1 MIKMPLQTLCSR
13 ATFGLTAALILL
25 PALGPVSRASQDY
38 SITGKRPFSLKAT
51 VNDQANGQAE
61 ADRPSLSRE
70 DVAIIPP
77 ESQPPMS
84 RFDLGAE
91 EGANRGP
98 AQPVAQPQVPQ
109 EQPASSMIEYGVDWS
124 RWVGQLADR
133 WYYKLTQLEEQSGLQ
148 FHTSRPCLIKFTCYP
163 NGQVSEMLLKQ
174 TSGVPLYDQL
184 QGQALLQCQPIQPF
198 PQGTQRNS
206 FTIVLGW
213 ESHPRKH
220 GERDYKPGSFGRGF
234 PMEIVKQWMN
244 PR

>member
-1 MIKMPLQTLCSR
+1 MIKTPIRNLNSKLS
-13 ATFGLTAALILL
+13 FGIAAALVLL
-25 PALGPVSRASQDY
+25 PTLGFSADASQDY
-38 SITGKRPFSLKAT
+38 ALAGKRPFSLKAT
-51 VNDQANGQAE
+51 VNDQVNGQGEAE
-61 ADRPSLSRE
+61 KPSLSRE
-70 DVAIIPP
+70 DVAVVPP
-77 ESQPPMS
+77 QSQPPLT
-84 RFDLGAE
+84 RFDLGADQGVDLE
-91 EGANRGP
+91 PP
-98 AQPVAQPQVPQ
+98 AEVMQQQVPK

-133 WYYKLTQLEEQSGLQ
+133 WYYRLTQLEEQSGLQ
-148 FHTSRPCLIKFTCYP
+148 FHTSRPCLIKFTCHP
-163 NGQVSEMLLKQ
+163 NGQISEMILKQ

-198 PQGTQRNS
+198 PHGTQRNT